1 MDPANHHC
9 AEKGVCLL
17 FTLREAQL
25 EDVPDLLAI
34 YNAAILTSPAT
45 FDLEPQ
51 TLEQRT
57 EWFLAHGERY
67 PILVAV
73 DEEAVL
79 GYACLSP
86 FREKPAYGKTVETSV
101 YVHPNA
107 HRRGVGTAL
116 VSAILDRA
124 KELGYHTVIAG
135 ITAGNEAS
143 ERLHQQFG
151 FEKVGTL
158 REVGYKFHQ
167 WHDVHFYQLML
178 SENA

>member
-1 MDPANHHC
+1 M
-9 AEKGVCLL
+9 
-17 FTLREAQL
+17 
-25 EDVPDLLAI
+25 PDILDI
-34 YNAAILTSPAT
+34 YNAAILTSQAT
-45 FDLEPQ
+45 FDLVPQ

-57 EWFLAHGERY
+57 EWFLAHGEQH

-73 DEEAVL
+73 DEDDVL

-86 FREKPAYGKTVETSV
+86 FRDKPAYGKTAETSV
-101 YVHPNA
+101 YVHPDA
-107 HRRGVGTAL
+107 HRRGIGKAL

-124 KELGYHTVIAG
+124 RALGYHTVIAG

-178 SENA
+178 LEDTLAH

>member
-1 MDPANHHC
+1 
-9 AEKGVCLL
+9 V

-25 EDVPDLLAI
+25 GDVPGILAI
-34 YNAAILTSPAT
+34 YNAAIVTSPAT

-57 EWFLAHGERY
+57 EWFLAHGELY

-73 DEEAVL
+73 DESTVL

-86 FREKPAYGKTVETSV
+86 FRDKPAYAKTVETSV
-101 YVHPNA
+101 YVHPDA
-107 HRRGVGTAL
+107 HRRGVGRAL

-124 KELGYHTVIAG
+124 RNLGYHTVVAG

-143 ERLHQQFG
+143 ERLHQRFG

-158 REVGYKFHQ
+158 REVGYKFDQ

-178 SENA
+178 SEDA